1 MGGLIATPVLTG
13 VAEQFAQQRR
23 SPARRARLG
32 SRGRSAS
39 RRTGLTLSVGSRA
52 QPIDR
57 SSRGSA
63 ANGPVAFDDASES
76 SSPSCLALLVPPPAS
91 CCHRGRH
98 ELSSTLRKKKKGRG
112 DSLATSRSSCA
123 TSGRDTNVRGASTPH
138 ALTSPQPRPQT
149 CPAWPLLNPFNRPPH
164 VPQHAARPPVQPPRA
179 SFQRR
184 RLFARANRNPPC
196 NSSMAAAT
204 QLMPSTTQQQANLKS
219 AFSPYTDSP
228 SSPAPFSPHFR
239 NSNR

>member
-39 RRTGLTLSVGSRA
+39 RRTGLTLSVGSRT

-98 ELSSTLRKKKKGRG
+98 ELSSTLRKKRTWWFFGDISLQLCHLGTRHQREGRKHTARPHLAAASSANLP
-112 DSLATSRSSCA
+112 SLATTKPLQPPASRSPARCPPA
-123 TSGRDTNVRGASTPH
+123 
-138 ALTSPQPRPQT
+138 RPT
-149 CPAWPLLNPFNRPPH
+149 
-164 VPQHAARPPVQPPRA
+164 AARIV
-179 SFQRR
+179 
-184 RLFARANRNPPC
+184 
-196 NSSMAAAT
+196 
-204 QLMPSTTQQQANLKS
+204 
-219 AFSPYTDSP
+219 
-228 SSPAPFSPHFR
+228 PAPPSLRARESQPAV
-239 NSNR
+239 